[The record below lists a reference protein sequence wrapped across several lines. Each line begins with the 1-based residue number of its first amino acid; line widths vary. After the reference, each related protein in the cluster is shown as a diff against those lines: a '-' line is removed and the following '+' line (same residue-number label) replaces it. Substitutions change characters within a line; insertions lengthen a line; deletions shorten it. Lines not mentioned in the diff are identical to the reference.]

1 MEKKKT
7 LIDDLIGAL
16 TCLPGVGK
24 KTAQRMTYHLLQR
37 GKEDALN
44 LSDILK
50 ETVLKT
56 RNCKSCRTL
65 CQGEYCEICSDLS
78 RNDDVLCIVES
89 PADIMNIENST
100 NYHGK
105 YFVLNGKLSPLDGI
119 GPNEIGLDMLD
130 EKLSSGK
137 VKELILAVNYTVE
150 SDVTAHVISNIAL
163 KNSIKVTRLAQGVPV
178 GGELDYLDDSTI
190 VAAFNARR
198 KFD

>member
-1 MEKKKT
+1 MEKRKT

-56 RNCKSCRTL
+56 QNCKSCRTL
-65 CQGEYCEICSDLS
+65 CQGEYCEVCSDPS

-137 VKELILAVNYTVE
+137 IKELILAVNNTVE

-178 GGELDYLDDSTI
+178 GGELEYLDQRTLSK
-190 VAAFNARR
+190 AFEKRTLY
-198 KFD
+198 